1 MKQTIT
7 LDGVDY
13 ELTPIKKQESLILKQ
28 QFNLEIHPDELGKMS
43 WDEAIEAVKKLGD
56 GWRLPTLL
64 ELHLIYNSEL
74 KDKFKIDDY
83 YWSSSESSSS
93 YAWLF
98 YFGNGA
104 TLNLNKTNYSSVR
117 AVRDLTI

>member
-28 QFNLEIHPDELGKMS
+28 QFNLEIHPDELGKMT
-43 WDEAIEAVKKLGD
+43 WDEAVEAVKQLGD
-56 GWRLPTLL
+56 GWRLPTIL

-83 YWSSSESSSS
+83 YWSSSEYYSSS
-93 YAWLF
+93 AWLF
-98 YFGNGA
+98 SFGGGA
-104 TLNLNKTNYSSVR
+104 TGNFGKGHDNYVR